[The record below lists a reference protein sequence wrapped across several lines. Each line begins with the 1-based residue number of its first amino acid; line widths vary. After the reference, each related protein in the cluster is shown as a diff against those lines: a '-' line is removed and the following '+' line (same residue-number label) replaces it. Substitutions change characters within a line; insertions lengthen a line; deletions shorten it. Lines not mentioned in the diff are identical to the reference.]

1 MGEKELQE
9 EKSQYKWEFAI
20 GTTSRVPESPH
31 HYLILDIDTHDD
43 KKLQRTLGRL
53 QAFSYKAQ
61 KTPNGYHIYTD
72 LEVYSIAEFVRHAK
86 DLGADPAWLRIGEKR
101 GYFFLA
107 DRRKVELDWPVE
119 RMLIHYGKKKGE
131 ALNTRR
137 T

>member
-1 MGEKELQE
+1 MGEKKLQE
-9 EKSQYKWEFAI
+9 EESKYKWKFAI
-20 GTTSRVPESPH
+20 GTTSRIPGSTG

-43 KKLQRTLGRL
+43 RTIQKVLGRL
-53 QAFSYKAQ
+53 QSYSYKAQ
-61 KTPNGYHIYTD
+61 KTPNGFHIYTD
-72 LEVYSIAEFVRHAK
+72 CSLTSISDFVRNAK

-119 RMLIHYGKKKGE
+119 RMLIHYGKKEGE
-131 ALNTRR
+131 ALNPRR